1 MSPKQEK
8 VHYVCISQMHAFTLH
23 PVVSFSVGNRHTV
36 QEMASLELITLDLA
50 SCAQG
55 LTEIC
60 G

>member
-23 PVVSFSVGNRHTV
+23 PVVSFYVGNRHTV